1 MTRYEYRAIACPEKA
16 SARRD
21 LPKGA
26 DPFCAT
32 LSAAIND
39 LAGDGWDYIRAET
52 IEVRTR
58 RFFRS
63 RGEHRTFLVFRRE
76 ARPLIQP
83 RPVVDLG
90 RSMEKVRGRR
100 VKSEG
105 AVEFVRSGGRRI
117 TPMAANAD
125 GPARS
130 AGLPVTAA
138 E

>member
-1 MTRYEYRAIACPEKA
+1 MTKHEYRAIPCPETA
-16 SARRD
+16 SSQRD

-32 LSAAIND
+32 LTAAIND
-39 LAGDGWDYIRAET
+39 LAGAGWDYIRAET

-63 RGEHRTFLVFRRE
+63 RSEHRTFLVFRRE

-90 RSMEKVRGRR
+90 RNAEKIRARR

-105 AVEFVRSGGRRI
+105 AVEFVRAGGRRV
-117 TPMAANAD
+117 TPAPANAD
-125 GPARS
+125 APANTANR
-130 AGLPVTAA
+130 PVTAA